1 MKALLSVELRRI
13 LARRV
18 VRIAAVAGLLAIL
31 IAGGTLFARSHR
43 LDPAA
48 RRALEQQVAADH
60 QAAIAACVNGE
71 FGIPVDEVPPGE
83 TLEQF
88 CRDFVGVPEIPDPT
102 FHLIAFQTIA
112 VNLSGLFIVL
122 FAVLGATLIG
132 AEWHAG
138 TITTELTW
146 EPRRARLHLAKVLA
160 AAAFALV
167 GFVALQVLVGLA
179 VTPAAVLRGVTRGMD
194 ASWLWSTAGVVARG
208 AVVAALAAAAGASIA
223 FIGRGTAVA
232 VGVLFVYLAVLE
244 PMFRGVKPWFQRW
257 AVYDNAARF
266 IMGQTA
272 GFTQHGRTT
281 VAAGVLIGMYVGV
294 LAAASLAAFQ
304 RRDVT

>member
-1 MKALLSVELRRI
+1 
-13 LARRV
+13 
-18 VRIAAVAGLLAIL
+18 
-31 IAGGTLFARSHR
+31 
-43 LDPAA
+43 
-48 RRALEQQVAADH
+48 
-60 QAAIAACVNGE
+60 
-71 FGIPVDEVPPGE
+71 
-83 TLEQF
+83 
-88 CRDFVGVPEIPDPT
+88 
-102 FHLIAFQTIA
+102 
-112 VNLSGLFIVL
+112 VL

-194 ASWLWSTAGVVARG
+194 ASWLW
-208 AVVAALAAAAGASIA
+208 
-223 FIGRGTAVA
+223 
-232 VGVLFVYLAVLE
+232 
-244 PMFRGVKPWFQRW
+244 
-257 AVYDNAARF
+257 
-266 IMGQTA
+266 
-272 GFTQHGRTT
+272 